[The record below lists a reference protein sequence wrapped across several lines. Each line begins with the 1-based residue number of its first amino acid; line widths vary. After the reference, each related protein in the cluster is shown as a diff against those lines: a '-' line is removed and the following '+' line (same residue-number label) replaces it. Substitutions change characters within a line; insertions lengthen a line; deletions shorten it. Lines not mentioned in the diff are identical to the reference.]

1 MKIIYDNKGRVTEV
15 IGSGENGTLTEQE
28 FDLFKFT
35 LKCRSDEET
44 IKQISVKAASAIKD
58 ISWAVTSI
66 AVGRE
71 NQRKVVDYFAD
82 GYDPALDGLDIT
94 GPKDEETSKPWQQHF
109 DIINKSAADAKN

>member
-1 MKIIYDNKGRVTEV
+1 MEIIYDEQGRVKKI

-58 ISWAVTSI
+58 ISLAVTSI
-66 AVGRE
+66 AFRPE

-82 GYDPALDGLDIT
+82 GYDPALDGLDLT
-94 GPKDEETSKPWQQHF
+94 GSKD
-109 DIINKSAADAKN
+109 

>member
-28 FDLFKFT
+28 YDMFKFT

-58 ISWAVTSI
+58 ISLAVTSI
-66 AVGRE
+66 AFGQD
-71 NQRKVVDYFAD
+71 NQRKVIDYLVD
-82 GYDPALDGLDIT
+82 GCDPALDSLDLT
-94 GPKDEETSKPWQQHF
+94 GPKDEETKPSTKTPTSSNSLN
-109 DIINKSAADAKN
+109 I

>member
-1 MKIIYDNKGRVTEV
+1 MKIIYDNKDHVTEV

-58 ISWAVTSI
+58 ISLAVTSI
-66 AVGRE
+66 AFGPE

-82 GYDPALDGLDIT
+82 GLDLTGL
-94 GPKDEETSKPWQQHF
+94 KNEEETKPF
-109 DIINKSAADAKN
+109 TKTPTSSNSLNT

>member
-28 FDLFKFT
+28 YDMFKFT

-58 ISWAVTSI
+58 ISLAVTSI
-66 AVGRE
+66 AFGPE

-82 GYDPALDGLDIT
+82 GYDPALDGLDLIT
-94 GPKDEETSKPWQQHF
+94 EPKDEETPTSS
-109 DIINKSAADAKN
+109 NSLNT

>member
-58 ISWAVTSI
+58 ISLVVTSI
-66 AVGRE
+66 AFGPE

-82 GYDPALDGLDIT
+82 GYDPALDGLDLT
-94 GPKDEETSKPWQQHF
+94 GPKDEEETKPFTKTLTDSK
-109 DIINKSAADAKN
+109 N